1 MAQSSNRIL
10 DDLSRFV
17 TDAAGAAQGV
27 RREVEGLVK
36 SQMERMLQEM
46 NVANR
51 EEAEVLRDM
60 VIAAREENEAL
71 KARIAA
77 LEAKA
82 AGPTP

>member
-51 EEAEVLRDM
+51 EEVEVLRDM

-77 LEAKA
+77 LEAKL
-82 AGPTP
+82 P